1 MTHSYGGMMK
11 TSKTATAFIAVS
23 LIAGGIVLNAAPAAQ
38 AGQVAGKSPMSAAG
52 VALMDATKDVTK
64 VRTDATN
71 LRAQVKALLQGYMDK
86 YGDRFNASDL
96 AQLKALQ
103 SSADRQM
110 VGVIAAVNT
119 LRTAIVQKKS
129 ASAVAK
135 AKTAATTAW
144 SNAKKN
150 AETSWGTARGI
161 MEPKLSLFEKIGP
174 LNDYNSMMTKFD
186 ELGAA
191 IATVKVK

>member
-1 MTHSYGGMMK
+1 MNKPTLRRFSMVVVPMTVLALSSSAVTVMAT
-11 TSKTATAFIAVS
+11 TS
-23 LIAGGIVLNAAPAAQ
+23 
-38 AGQVAGKSPMSAAG
+38 QVH
-52 VALMDATKDVTK
+52 VALSAPSTLALDAAKDVTK
-64 VRTDATN
+64 VRTDSVN
-71 LRAQVKALLQGYMDK
+71 LRAQVKALLQGYLDK
-86 YGDRFNASDL
+86 YGDRFNAGEL
-96 AQLKALQ
+96 LQLKALQ
-103 SSADRQM
+103 ASADKQM

-119 LRTAIVQKKS
+119 LRTAIIQKKS

-174 LNDYNSMMTKFD
+174 LNDYNSMMGKFD
-186 ELGAA
+186 DLGAA
-191 IATVKVK
+191 IAAVKVK